1 MAIKGGKIKSGN
13 TGVTVYVGSF
23 LTLHNIL
30 VLVET
35 DWMRPLGQR
44 IHSQSWN
51 TMNKKLCIKS
61 HEKLVGIH
69 SHCN

>member
-1 MAIKGGKIKSGN
+1 MAIIKVEKSKVVLN

-30 VLVET
+30 VLVEI

-44 IHSQSWN
+44 IHSTKW
-51 TMNKKLCIKS
+51 
-61 HEKLVGIH
+61 EYDE
-69 SHCN
+69 

>member
-35 DWMRPLGQR
+35 DWMRPLAQR
-44 IHSQSWN
+44 IHS
-51 TMNKKLCIKS
+51 TKLEYDELKPMNKKP
-61 HEKLVGIH
+61 
-69 SHCN
+69 

>member
-1 MAIKGGKIKSGN
+1 MAIKGGKIKSN

-44 IHSQSWN
+44 IQR
-51 TMNKKLCIKS
+51 K
-61 HEKLVGIH
+61 VGIR
-69 SHCN
+69 

>member
-51 TMNKKLCIKS
+51 TVNKKL
-61 HEKLVGIH
+61 
-69 SHCN
+69 

>member
-1 MAIKGGKIKSGN
+1 MAIKGGKTKSDN

-30 VLVET
+30 VLVEI

-44 IHSQSWN
+44 IHSTKW
-51 TMNKKLCIKS
+51 
-61 HEKLVGIH
+61 EYDE
-69 SHCN
+69 